1 MKGTNLEQ
9 KLLDYEL
16 VEPEVEHDAPA
27 VSEDDYIES
36 LVDAPMPNR
45 PRKGGSRKGAPR
57 LGALKADRER
67 MKKERKGK

>member
-16 VEPEVEHDAPA
+16 VEPEVENVPEI
-27 VSEDDYIES
+27 SEDDYIES

-45 PRKGGSRKGAPR
+45 PRGPRGGRRPGPSKRRK
-57 LGALKADRER
+57 
-67 MKKERKGK
+67 

>member
-16 VEPEVEHDAPA
+16 VEPEVENGRP
-27 VSEDDYIES
+27 VPSEDEYIES

-45 PRKGGSRKGAPR
+45 PRKGGARKGAPR

-67 MKKERKGK
+67 MKKGRKS